1 MIKFRL
7 LETLIG
13 IIVGLIISGI
23 KYQNNNDYTHSSVQ
37 PVITD
42 EYENTESAEIETSVN
57 NIEINNI
64 LDTYDF
70 IPLERGLQVSI
81 KDLCIKYDF
90 DYDILLAIIRTES
103 NFQENIVSSDG
114 HDFGLCQVRD
124 TYWDSIAQENNLY
137 NWKTVSYENVELALI
152 ILTQCKLLADNN
164 IENMLKYYNLGCI
177 KDFIMYEDGTTYYT
191 RFIDNYNW
199 VLANK

>member
-13 IIVGLIISGI
+13 IIVGLIISGV

-70 IPLERGLQVSI
+70 IP
-81 KDLCIKYDF
+81 
-90 DYDILLAIIRTES
+90 LAIIRTES

-152 ILTQCKLLADNN
+152 ILTQCKLLSDNN